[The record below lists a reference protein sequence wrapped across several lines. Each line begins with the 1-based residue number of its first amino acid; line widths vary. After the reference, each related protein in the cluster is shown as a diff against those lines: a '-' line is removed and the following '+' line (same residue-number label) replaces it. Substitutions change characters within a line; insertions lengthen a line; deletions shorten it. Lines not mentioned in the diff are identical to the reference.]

1 MKSSTPKNSTS
12 VSANM
17 AQLQA
22 RAKELR
28 LAGLLAHW
36 DTLVCDPA
44 RLAWVTELLDWE
56 LKFDTS
62 EHFSCNWRSPAQ

>member
-1 MKSSTPKNSTS
+1 MKNNTPKNNTP

-28 LAGLLAHW
+28 LAGLLAH
-36 DTLVCDPA
+36 
-44 RLAWVTELLDWE
+44 
-56 LKFDTS
+56 
-62 EHFSCNWRSPAQ
+62 